1 MALEIGSNSKR
12 AVGVS
17 DRQVEVVRKESYC
30 DCADLWNEPML
41 CFRLLCF
48 LDLSERYSVLDT
60 LFLRF
65 VARADT

>member
-30 DCADLWNEPML
+30 DCADLWNESML

-48 LDLSERYSVLDT
+48 LDLSERCFVLDN
-60 LFLRF
+60 LFLRIA
-65 VARADT
+65 ARADS